1 MSSVRNLSSLMMV
14 IMLFGGACGSDGPTS
29 GAGGCADVVEVN
41 VVRSGA
47 GTYTFDVTVRSADT
61 GWDKYADQ
69 WEVAAADGSVL
80 GVRLLAHPHVEEQP
94 FTRSQSGIVIPDEI
108 ARVIV
113 RARDSVEG
121 FCGAVIEVEVPR

>member
-1 MSSVRNLSSLMMV
+1 M
-14 IMLFGGACGSDGPTS
+14 
-29 GAGGCADVVEVN
+29 VEVN

-69 WEVAAADGSVL
+69 WEVATADGSVL

-121 FCGAVIEVEVPR
+121 FCGAVMEVEVPR